1 MITIIKFR
9 SYMVGPFLGSHSISL
24 SPFSQTT
31 SLNPLYTFIRARRI
45 PLSLCWSWLDCRRN
59 IFSFSPDK
67 LGNYITP
74 FVVVWQFFCASR
86 GNLRVVVLLSVKIEN
101 QIFSVYKCRSEIIIN
116 DCRIMKQTRR
126 KISGFNSYFEILKSY
141 VRKRLLIK
149 SDGNRIKDCCCK
161 NTRKFTMKITTQ
173 DFYTLFSVLGF
184 CIAYYIQLNDTN
196 IIF

>member
-1 MITIIKFR
+1 MPSIYRLISLGGIFSFVFNLKVIAADKKVGLIFIFIRANSRGAIFGMITIIKFR

-74 FVVVWQFFCASR
+74 FVVVWQFFCA
-86 GNLRVVVLLSVKIEN
+86 
-101 QIFSVYKCRSEIIIN
+101 
-116 DCRIMKQTRR
+116 
-126 KISGFNSYFEILKSY
+126 
-141 VRKRLLIK
+141 
-149 SDGNRIKDCCCK
+149 
-161 NTRKFTMKITTQ
+161 
-173 DFYTLFSVLGF
+173 
-184 CIAYYIQLNDTN
+184 
-196 IIF
+196 